1 MATVLQAAQSVLAK
15 AGTPL
20 HYKEITRRIL
30 AEGLWAPKG
39 KTPEATVNAQLS
51 VAIGKGGDSIIERV
65 SAGTFALQNEVSQA
79 TASLAE
85 PSESVSTT
93 LSFTDAAESVLN
105 KLATK
110 KAIHYKELTNRAI
123 KAGMIKTAGLTP
135 ESTMYAQILQER
147 QRREKRGERQRF
159 AKIEKGMVSLAAWR
173 PTGLADQIARH
184 NDAVRKK
191 LLRRVQKLTAA
202 EFEQL
207 VGELLTALGFNN
219 VTVTRISKDGGIDVR
234 GRLVVGDAVRIKMAV
249 QAKKWKGNV
258 QAPEVQKVRGSLGA
272 HEQGLIITTSG
283 FSPGAVEEASRSDA
297 SPVGLMDGK
306 QLIGLLVEH
315 GIGVT
320 RQPQELLDLE
330 ESMLGPQDE

>member
-1 MATVLQAAQSVLAK
+1 MGTVLQAAQSVLAK

-30 AEGLWAPKG
+30 AEGLWTSKG

-65 SAGTFALQNEVSQA
+65 SAGTFALRTGVPQTKIPPTQ
-79 TASLAE
+79 L
-85 PSESVSTT
+85 SESSTT

-105 KLATK
+105 KQANKRPL
-110 KAIHYKELTNRAI
+110 HYKELTNRAI
-123 KAGMIKTAGLTP
+123 RSGMIKTAGLTP

-159 AKIEKGMVSLAAWR
+159 AKIEKGMVSLTAWR

-184 NDAVRKK
+184 NDAIRKR
-191 LLRRVQKLTAA
+191 LLQRVQKLTAA
-202 EFEQL
+202 QFEQL
-207 VGELLTALGFNN
+207 VGELLTALGFSN

-234 GRLVVGDAVRIKMAV
+234 GMLVVGDAVRIKMAV

-283 FSPGAVEEASRSDA
+283 FSPGAVAEASRPDA
-297 SPVGLMDGK
+297 SPVGLMDAN

-315 GIGVT
+315 SIGVT

-330 ESMLGPQDE
+330 ESMLDIQEG

>member
-1 MATVLQAAQSVLAK
+1 MATVLQAAETVLAN

-20 HYKEITRRIL
+20 HYKEITQRIL
-30 AEGLWAPKG
+30 ADGLWQAKG

-51 VAIGKGGDSIIERV
+51 VAVGKGDGSIFERI
-65 SAGTFALQNEVSQA
+65 APGTFALRNGVPRPKVSA
-79 TASLAE
+79 AE
-85 PSESVSTT
+85 IRDVVSTT
-93 LSFTDAAESVLN
+93 LSFTDAAESVLTKQAN
-105 KLATK
+105 K
-110 KAIHYKELTNRAI
+110 KAMHYKELTNRAI
-123 KAGMIKTAGLTP
+123 KAGMIKTAGQTP

-159 AKIEKGMVSLAAWR
+159 AQIEKGMVSLTAWR

-184 NDAVRKK
+184 NDAIRKK
-191 LLRRVQKLTAA
+191 LLLRIQKLTAA

-207 VGELLTALGFNN
+207 VGQLLTALGFNN

-234 GRLVVGDAVRIKMAV
+234 GTLVVGDAVRIKMAV
-249 QAKKWKGNV
+249 QAKKWKNNV

-272 HEQGLIITTSG
+272 HEQGLIITTSR
-283 FSPGAVEEASRSDA
+283 FSAGAVEEASRPDA
-297 SPVGLMDGK
+297 SPVGLMDGQ

-320 RQPQELLDLE
+320 RQPHELLRLDEAESADADL
-330 ESMLGPQDE
+330 

>member
-1 MATVLQAAQSVLAK
+1 MATVLQAAQTILAK

-20 HYKEITRRIL
+20 HYREITKRIL
-30 AEGLWAPKG
+30 ADGLWQAKG

-51 VAIGKGGDSIIERV
+51 VAASKDDGSLFERTGP
-65 SAGTFALQNEVSQA
+65 GTFALRDGA
-79 TASLAE
+79 TAPDVPPTQVNDAASA
-85 PSESVSTT
+85 T
-93 LSFTDAAESVLN
+93 LSFTDAAETVL
-105 KLATK
+105 TK
-110 KAIHYKELTNRAI
+110 HAGKKPMHYKEITKLAI
-123 KAGMIKTAGLTP
+123 KAGMIKTAGQTP

-159 AKIEKGMVSLAAWR
+159 AQIEKGMVSLTAWK

-184 NDAVRKK
+184 NDAIRKK
-191 LLRRVQKLTAA
+191 LLQRIQNLTAA

-207 VGELLTALGFNN
+207 VGRLLTAIGFNN

-234 GRLVVGDAVRIKMAV
+234 GTLVVGDAVRMRMAV
-249 QAKKWKGNV
+249 QAKKWKNNV

-272 HEQGLIITTSG
+272 HEQGLIITTSN
-283 FSPGAVEEASRSDA
+283 FSAGAVEEASRPDA
-297 SPVGLMDGK
+297 SPVGLMSGQ

-320 RQPQELLDLE
+320 RQPHELLGLD
-330 ESMLGPQDE
+330 ESEPADADS